1 VQSDVKDPVIRP
13 FEFGSLDQNKS
24 VGALQALTET
34 ARLFGRGLRR
44 SIPFL
49 ARQRARVA
57 VGEALLARDPAL
69 PALVDG
75 PSFLVKLESP
85 ERVWFV
91 LHFDADA
98 ILALL
103 DGLFGGSS
111 EDAEEEE
118 QAASPAEEAERPSLG
133 EALTLAQRAL
143 LRRLCK
149 DIALQI
155 QAPAEAFCKVKLS
168 VSDLVPL
175 KRGELAELPKDL
187 LAIDCR
193 IEEVPN
199 PWVIRVCMGADAL
212 TALSARDVVPAS
224 KTGPTMAAA
233 VLRIPVTVVAELGRV
248 TLKLSQVLGL
258 RAGDTLRLPSAA
270 NDPVLVR
277 VEGVPKFDAVPVIS
291 RGQVAVKIHSRHTE

>member
-1 VQSDVKDPVIRP
+1 VHSDAKDPIIRP
-13 FEFGSLDQNKS
+13 FEFGSLDDNKS
-24 VGALQALTET
+24 VGALNALTET
-34 ARLFGRGLRR
+34 AKLFSRGLRR

-49 ARQRARVA
+49 ARQRAKVSL
-57 VGEALLARDPAL
+57 GEALPANDPAL
-69 PALVDG
+69 PALADG
-75 PSFLVKLESP
+75 PSFLVKFTSP
-85 ERVWFV
+85 ERVWFA
-91 LHFDADA
+91 LHFDTDA
-98 ILALL
+98 ILGLL
-103 DGLFGGSS
+103 DGLFGNAS
-111 EDAEEEE
+111 EEAEDEE
-118 QAASPAEEAERPSLG
+118 QAAEATEAAERPTLG
-133 EALTLAQRAL
+133 DALTLAQRAL

-149 DIALQI
+149 DIATQI
-155 QAPAEAFCKVKLS
+155 QAPAEAHCKVKLS
-168 VSDLVPL
+168 VSDLVAL
-175 KRGELAELPKDL
+175 KRDELAALPEDL

-199 PWVIRVCMGADAL
+199 PWAIRVCMGADAL
-212 TALSARDVVPAS
+212 TALSAREAAPAN

-258 RAGDTLRLPSAA
+258 RTGDTLRLPSAA

>member
-1 VQSDVKDPVIRP
+1 MHSDVKEPIIRP

-24 VGALQALTET
+24 VGALSALTET
-34 ARLFGRGLRR
+34 ARLFSRGLRR

-49 ARQRARVA
+49 ARQRAKVA
-57 VGEALLARDPAL
+57 LGEARLAHDPAL
-69 PALVDG
+69 PALADG
-75 PSFLVKLESP
+75 PSFIVKFESP
-85 ERVWFV
+85 ERVWCA

-103 DGLFGGSS
+103 DGLFGGTSDEA
-111 EDAEEEE
+111 EDDEKAA
-118 QAASPAEEAERPSLG
+118 QAAEAVERPSLG

-155 QAPAEAFCKVKLS
+155 QAPAEASCKVKLS
-168 VSDLVPL
+168 VSDLVAL
-175 KRGELAELPKDL
+175 KRGELVALPEDL

-193 IEEVPN
+193 IEEVPH

-212 TALSARDVVPAS
+212 TALTAREVVPAS